1 MSSTRCRRRYAP
13 RRLCDRK
20 ENGHVTALDERLLD
34 QYHRALGELIN
45 GNPDLYKSMFSD
57 REDVTLANPFG
68 PAARGRAAVGERL
81 ERAASN
87 YSDGELTGFEQ
98 IAKYETS
105 ELAYLVE
112 VERYKAKVGGRQEL
126 AAVALR
132 VTSIFRPEDGIWK
145 VVHRHADPIAT
156 ERPAESVLQA

>member
-1 MSSTRCRRRYAP
+1 M
-13 RRLCDRK
+13 
-20 ENGHVTALDERLLD
+20 TALDESLLN

-45 GNPDLYKSMFSD
+45 GNPDVYRSMFSD

-68 PAARGRAAVGERL
+68 PAARGRAAVEERL

-87 YSDGELTGFEQ
+87 YSGGELTGFEQ
-98 IAKYETS
+98 IAKYETP

-112 VERYKAKVGGRQEL
+112 VERYKAKVGGSNEL
-126 AAVALR
+126 APVALR

-145 VVHRHADPIAT
+145 VVHRHADPITT
-156 ERPAESVLQA
+156 EQPAESVLQD